1 MATAAFH
8 RVLAAA
14 VAASLTA
21 ATGCGSIPQGAQ
33 NPYCYRNCIV
43 TVTQIIGNKA
53 DTLSPTV
60 GGDMASTSTKSKT
73 TTETD
78 TTGP

>member
-1 MATAAFH
+1 MK
-8 RVLAAA
+8 LALLMLL
-14 VAASLTA
+14 S
-21 ATGCGSIPQGAQ
+21 GCGAIPEGAQ

-43 TVTQIIGNKA
+43 TVTQITGNKA

-73 TTETD
+73 TTETG